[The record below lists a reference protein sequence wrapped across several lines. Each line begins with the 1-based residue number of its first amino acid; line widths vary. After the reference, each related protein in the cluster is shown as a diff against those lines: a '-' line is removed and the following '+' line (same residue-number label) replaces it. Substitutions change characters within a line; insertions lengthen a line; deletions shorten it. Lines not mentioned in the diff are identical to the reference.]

1 MKNAENHLDC
11 VVIGYNEVPFVKY
24 ESFLRNYGE
33 DAEAYR
39 DLKFSFVNIDGKKLD
54 YMGLLNHVLGL
65 AQPERS
71 IPALTAEELKS
82 GDIPNL
88 AAVYLT
94 NFLRNKGHQTQ
105 YINLFQY
112 EKEKLIEYLA
122 EDPLCVAITT
132 TFYVV
137 NLPAVEIVEFIRQH
151 NPRVKIVIG
160 GPLISNHARNY
171 EDPIEL
177 KAALDDIGADIYVIE
192 GQGELTLSQIVDTL
206 KSGGELSTVQNIAYV
221 KSGKLLRTKT
231 VAENNS
237 LDENYIDWRKFRD
250 EDIGATVQ
258 TRTARSCAFKCS
270 FCNYPTRAGALSL
283 TSNEVIEK
291 ELDSIL
297 ELDQVRNLVFI
308 DDTFNVPFPRFK
320 EICRLMIRNKY
331 PFNWFSYFRCSNS
344 DEEAIALMA
353 ESGCKGVFLGI
364 ESGSPTILKNMNK
377 SATIEKY
384 AQGIEWL
391 RQYGIM
397 TFGSFIVGFPGETE
411 ATVQETVDFIQ
422 QTKPDYYRAQMW
434 YCEPGTPIQLRRS
447 EYDINGQ
454 GFVWSHRTMDSLEAM
469 DHIDRMFLTI
479 KESLWL
485 PQWSFDF
492 WTIPYLIGKG
502 FSFDLFRKLMWSAHQ
517 MLTLEI
523 ASVPDE
529 EKHALQQEYLE
540 QMVKAAESSLQS
552 TGQALPS
559 QSKTVSTCCTHG
571 APPFR
576 SDTLLTGF

>member
-1 MKNAENHLDC
+1 MTKAENHLDC

-39 DLKFSFVNIDGKKLD
+39 DLKFSFVDIGGKKLD
-54 YMGLLNHVLGL
+54 YMDLLNHVLTL
-65 AQPERS
+65 AH
-71 IPALTAEELKS
+71 PASPSKELRS

-94 NFLRNKGHQTQ
+94 NFLRNHGHQTR
-105 YINLFQY
+105 YINLFQH
-112 EKEKLIEYLA
+112 EKQKLIEYLA
-122 EDPLCVAITT
+122 EDPFVVAITT

-137 NLPAVEIVEFIRQH
+137 NMPAVEIVKFIREH
-151 NPRVKIVIG
+151 NPKVKIVIG

-171 EDPIEL
+171 ANPVEF

-206 KSGGELSTVQNIAYV
+206 KNGGDLSTVSNIAYLEN
-221 KSGKLLRTKT
+221 GKLLRTKVT
-231 VAENNS
+231 AENNS
-237 LDENYIDWRKFRD
+237 LDENYIDWRKFQD

-270 FCNYPTRAGALSL
+270 FCNYPTRAGALAL
-283 TSNEVIEK
+283 TSNDIIEK

-297 ELDQVRNLVFI
+297 ELGEVRNMVFI

-384 AQGIEWL
+384 AKGIEWL

-411 ATVQETVDFIQ
+411 ETVQETIDFIRE
-422 QTKPDYYRAQMW
+422 TKPDYYRTQMW
-434 YCEPGTPIQLRRS
+434 YCEPGTPIQNQRS
-447 EYDINGQ
+447 DYDINGQ
-454 GFVWSHRTMDSLEAM
+454 GFVWNHRTMDSLEAM

-502 FSFDLFRKLMWSAHQ
+502 ISLDLFRELMQSAHQ

-523 ASVPDE
+523 ASVPE
-529 EKHALQQEYLE
+529 HQKHLMQQEYLQ
-540 QMVKAAESSLQS
+540 QMVTAARSWQQNSEY
-552 TGQALPS
+552 TAALDQGRWHS
-559 QSKTVSTCCTHG
+559 QSVTM
-571 APPFR
+571 
-576 SDTLLTGF
+576 LTPV